1 MTTDD
6 PTPTDTLEFGEP
18 AQPGRFRRRNLVVGL
33 ATVAVL
39 AAAATGV
46 ALASTS
52 GTPSPSPSGSSAS
65 PNPGTQKQEGVPGTG
80 GRQRGPGGLHGGGFG
95 GGFGGP
101 GLAGPLGALHGEFV
115 VPKQGGGYQTL
126 VVQRGSVSSVSASTI
141 TVKSDDGFSAT
152 YAVNADA
159 LVNAARDGI
168 GSIKKGDEVSVVAQQ
183 KSGNDTALQI
193 GDFTRMQGLRD
204 QFGPGRDRGQDRN
217 GTAPN
222 GTTPNGTPS
231 PAPTGSTG
239 SSSFGI

>member
-1 MTTDD
+1 MTPTD
-6 PTPTDTLEFGEP
+6 PTPTDDTLEFGEP
-18 AQPGRFRRRNLVVGL
+18 APAGPFRRRNLLAGL

-52 GTPSPSPSGSSAS
+52 STPSPSGSATS
-65 PNPGTQKQEGVPGTG
+65 PSPGTQKQEGVVPGQD
-80 GRQRGPGGLHGGGFG
+80 GRRGPGGGMRGGPGFG
-95 GGFGGP
+95 GG
-101 GLAGPLGALHGEFV
+101 LAGPMGALHGEFV

-126 VVQRGSVSSVSASTI
+126 VVQRGAVSSVSTSTI

-152 YAVNADA
+152 YSVSADT

-168 GSIKKGDEVSVVAQQ
+168 GSVKKGDEVSLLAQQ
-183 KSGNDTALQI
+183 KSGDDAALQI

-204 QFGPGRDRGQDRN
+204 RFGPGHDRGQGN
-217 GTAPN
+217 
-222 GTTPNGTPS
+222 NGTPPTGAPV

-239 SSSFGI
+239 SSSFGV